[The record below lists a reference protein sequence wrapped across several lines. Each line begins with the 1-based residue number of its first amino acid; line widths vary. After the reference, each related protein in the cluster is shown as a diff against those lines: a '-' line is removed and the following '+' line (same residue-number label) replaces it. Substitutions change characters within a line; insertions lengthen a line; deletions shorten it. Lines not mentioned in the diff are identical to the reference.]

1 MVVDWAARNGKLSLV
16 LNSGETS
23 LDEITQAYIEV
34 AKADPK
40 LSASLMTGL
49 VILASFPTDGAPIAN
64 AEIARQFGISPSTC
78 HRYVSTLVV
87 AGLVEKD
94 PDKKYR
100 LTKR

>member
-64 AEIARQFGISPSTC
+64 AEIARQLG
-78 HRYVSTLVV
+78 
-87 AGLVEKD
+87 
-94 PDKKYR
+94 
-100 LTKR
+100 